1 MFKNRKRINEYK
13 RISNSVRLPEL
24 KSKEKNFE
32 VRRKEKMN
40 KKAIASGILAATICG
55 AIFLTNIGT
64 NFKGIEN
71 NGGSLIVYASENNGA
86 NKQLFEKGK
95 EIAINSVSVIT
106 DDKTGNMYSVK
117 KGAQLSILSDDI
129 KSLKLSTN
137 KGEFMNEF
145 QFNETNINN
154 FNEKSIGEK
163 YIDSDKKEKI
173 YDYNVSKDRKSI
185 EVNNVNNK
193 VLGIAWAL
201 SPEMEKM
208 DKNQFGEVEINI
220 TAEYK
225 DGKTANETI
234 VLTLNDKGMFV
245 GKLK

>member
-1 MFKNRKRINEYK
+1 
-13 RISNSVRLPEL
+13 
-24 KSKEKNFE
+24 
-32 VRRKEKMN
+32 
-40 KKAIASGILAATICG
+40 
-55 AIFLTNIGT
+55 
-64 NFKGIEN
+64 
-71 NGGSLIVYASENNGA
+71 
-86 NKQLFEKGK
+86 
-95 EIAINSVSVIT
+95 
-106 DDKTGNMYSVK
+106 
-117 KGAQLSILSDDI
+117 
-129 KSLKLSTN
+129 
-137 KGEFMNEF
+137 MNEF

-163 YIDSDKKEKI
+163 YVDSDKKEKI
-173 YDYNVSKDRKSI
+173 YDYNVSKDGKSI

-234 VLTLNDKGMFV
+234 ILTLNDKGMFV